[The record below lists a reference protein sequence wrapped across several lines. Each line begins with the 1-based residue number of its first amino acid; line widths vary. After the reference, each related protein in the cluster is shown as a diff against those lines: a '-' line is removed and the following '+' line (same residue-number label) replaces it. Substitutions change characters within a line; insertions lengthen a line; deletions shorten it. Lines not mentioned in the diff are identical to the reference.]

1 MSSRGIA
8 TANTHAADMTPDQ
21 HERYDALIGA
31 VTSQSDAFTKA
42 GVPAERATGQAHHR
56 EDSDR
61 PAGHPPGP
69 ATDPARRRTIAR
81 RPPSRD
87 RAPTPEEHL
96 MKLLI
101 TGATGTVGGA
111 LIQHL
116 AGTRH
121 HLRALVR
128 NPAKAQLPDGVE
140 IVQGD
145 LTNPGDLRRA
155 LDGVDRAFLNMADD
169 NGEHFA
175 AVAGQLGLGHVVLL
189 SSFTVTVPLPLGE
202 DNVVTARHRAGEQ
215 ALHAAG
221 VPATLLRP
229 AGFYTS
235 LLAWTSALA
244 DSVVRAPYL
253 DVALPVVDPDDVAA
267 SAAAV
272 LLADAPPA
280 AAFSITGPKALTV
293 RDQTRILGDL
303 LGRELRTEQITEQQA
318 KDTALPAG
326 TPDHV
331 AASILATASPAA
343 AALPVSGDVQQL
355 TGRGPRTFQRWTTE
369 HATAFG

>member
-1 MSSRGIA
+1 
-8 TANTHAADMTPDQ
+8 
-21 HERYDALIGA
+21 
-31 VTSQSDAFTKA
+31 
-42 GVPAERATGQAHHR
+42 
-56 EDSDR
+56 
-61 PAGHPPGP
+61 
-69 ATDPARRRTIAR
+69 
-81 RPPSRD
+81 
-87 RAPTPEEHL
+87 

-244 DSVVRAPYL
+244 DSVVGAPHL
-253 DVALPVVDPDDVAA
+253 DVA
-267 SAAAV
+267 

-293 RDQTRILGDL
+293 RDQTRILGEV

-326 TPDHV
+326 TPDRV

>member
-1 MSSRGIA
+1 
-8 TANTHAADMTPDQ
+8 
-21 HERYDALIGA
+21 
-31 VTSQSDAFTKA
+31 
-42 GVPAERATGQAHHR
+42 
-56 EDSDR
+56 
-61 PAGHPPGP
+61 
-69 ATDPARRRTIAR
+69 
-81 RPPSRD
+81 
-87 RAPTPEEHL
+87 

-221 VPATLLRP
+221 
-229 AGFYTS
+229 G
-235 LLAWTSALA
+235 
-244 DSVVRAPYL
+244 
-253 DVALPVVDPDDVAA
+253 
-267 SAAAV
+267 
-272 LLADAPPA
+272 PPA